1 MSSSMNT
8 QSKKNCAITEY
19 WNKHDAD
26 FKFSTGINDIVP
38 AQVLNSVGE
47 MYRNNDL
54 RLKDFVCWKIN
65 SHKNEGYEI
74 HAKWRNSN
82 DDWNSVHMNSDTDG
96 WNLANTIEI
105 WSWNNKFALPEEY
118 YASLH

>member
-1 MSSSMNT
+1 
-8 QSKKNCAITEY
+8 
-19 WNKHDAD
+19 
-26 FKFSTGINDIVP
+26 
-38 AQVLNSVGE
+38 

-54 RLKDFVCWKIN
+54 RLKDFVCWKII

-82 DDWNSVHMNSDTDG
+82 DDWNSTYMNSDTDG
-96 WNLANTIEI
+96 WNMANTIEI